1 MIGFVLPGG
10 EFEYDARGLLMSF
23 FPGEEFVMN
32 PSGNDVDQTIILPD
46 IPFEGEKNHRKNI
59 FKRRVYDQLSEMTG
73 RTLPWGTLTGIRP
86 VRIVSDLIKAGYSPE
101 QAAEVFSRDYYV
113 SPEKTE
119 LSVDIALRERA
130 ALKGLNLNSGYSLYV
145 GIPFCPTR
153 CLYCSFTSYPAAAW
167 YGRMEDYLDSLYKE
181 IDWTYRRFTSPP
193 DTVYIGGG
201 TPTALSSDLLDQLL
215 DRLCSRF
222 DLGRGQEFTVEA
234 GRPDSI
240 DAEKLDVLRKYPVNR
255 ISVNP
260 QTMSQATLDRIGR
273 KHTVY
278 DTVNAYYLA
287 REKGFDNINMDIII
301 GLPEEKPADVA
312 NTAEKLEELSPDSLT
327 VHALAV
333 KRASRLKMEAE
344 GTVVAGG
351 TQEELEEMM
360 KTAAAAAASIG
371 LKPYYLYRQKNM
383 AGNLENVGY
392 AKDSKL
398 CLYNIVNM
406 EEVQTVVALG
416 AGTVTKAVWPDGRIE
431 RCDNAKDI
439 LLYMGAVDEYIARKA
454 KLLSGF

>member
-1 MIGFVLPGG
+1 MLLNVILFVLMMD
-10 EFEYDARGLLMSF
+10 F
-23 FPGEEFVMN
+23 
-32 PSGNDVDQTIILPD
+32 
-46 IPFEGEKNHRKNI
+46 
-59 FKRRVYDQLSEMTG
+59 
-73 RTLPWGTLTGIRP
+73 
-86 VRIVSDLIKAGYSPE
+86 
-101 QAAEVFSRDYYV
+101 
-113 SPEKTE
+113 
-119 LSVDIALRERA
+119 
-130 ALKGLNLNSGYSLYV
+130 
-145 GIPFCPTR
+145 
-153 CLYCSFTSYPAAAW
+153 
-167 YGRMEDYLDSLYKE
+167 
-181 IDWTYRRFTSPP
+181 
-193 DTVYIGGG
+193 
-201 TPTALSSDLLDQLL
+201 
-215 DRLCSRF
+215 
-222 DLGRGQEFTVEA
+222 
-234 GRPDSI
+234 
-240 DAEKLDVLRKYPVNR
+240 
-255 ISVNP
+255 
-260 QTMSQATLDRIGR
+260 
-273 KHTVY
+273 
-278 DTVNAYYLA
+278 
-287 REKGFDNINMDIII
+287 INMDIII